1 MDNQRLKI
9 LFDMILNTEED
20 EEDIRAY
27 FISQGEDP
35 DEIIKQALDFVKQK
49 TEKIKSKL
57 KENEQNN

>member
-9 LFDMILNTEED
+9 LFDMILNTDED

-27 FISQGEDP
+27 FISLGEDP
-35 DEIIKQALDFVKQK
+35 DAIIKQALDFVKQK
-49 TEKIKSKL
+49 TEEIKSKL

>member
-9 LFDMILNTEED
+9 LFDIILNTDED

-49 TEKIKSKL
+49 EEEIKSKL

>member
-9 LFDMILNTEED
+9 LFDIILNTEED

-49 TEKIKSKL
+49 EEEIKSKL